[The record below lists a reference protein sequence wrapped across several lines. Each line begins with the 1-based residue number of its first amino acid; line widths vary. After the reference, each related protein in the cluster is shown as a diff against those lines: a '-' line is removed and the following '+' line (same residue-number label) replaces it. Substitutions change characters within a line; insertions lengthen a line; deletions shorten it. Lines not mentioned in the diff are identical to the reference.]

1 MQLMAVGLADNRSEA
16 ANSPYLTKV
25 GDAMHR
31 NRPDQILI
39 GRRAPRIVTSAFSP
53 YPGEPRSS

>member
-53 YPGEPRSS
+53 YPES